1 MCELPVFNATENKS
15 FRSQL
20 RTHLTEPERRL
31 WRKLRCHQLGVKFRR
46 QHGIG
51 RYIVDFYCP
60 DTKLVI
66 EIDGDSHSHYSELGL
81 QYDAKR
87 DALMA
92 ELGIRVLRFTN
103 QEVMCNLDEVVEM
116 IYRLI
121 HR

>member
-1 MCELPVFNATENKS
+1 MSVLNATENKS

-20 RTHLTEPERRL
+20 RTYLTEPERRL

-60 DTKLVI
+60 DKKLVI
-66 EIDGDSHSHYSELGL
+66 EIDGDSHYSEVGL
-81 QYDAKR
+81 QYDEKR

-103 QEVMCNLDEVVEM
+103 QEVMRNLDEVVEM